1 MRIGKLGIR
10 LIAIFISLV
19 VVTLLVDVIVGTATV
34 TGDIG
39 QFATAQEMYVVDA
52 AALSAGAAFEHG
64 RWDQRDLKSVID
76 AAALAGGGVTVLD
89 AHGRQIA
96 EAPGYAGFSRTPQLS
111 RPILASGSRVGQ
123 VRVRFGSGGVRAAVA
138 RLSDQRWRARVYAF
152 LIAVALALVASI
164 LLAGRITGPLDRLL
178 VALRSRE
185 AGDRRARV
193 RDVRGVG
200 ELRELLLAF
209 NATTDALDGR
219 ERAQRELVGNVAH
232 ELRTPVAILQ
242 AGTESMLDGI
252 TEPSRANLSSLHD
265 EVLRLSVR
273 LDDLLALARASS
285 ASIQLTVGRHDLAG
299 LARAAAGR
307 LSDPY
312 AASGVALELRLEPAD
327 IRCDDQRTI
336 EIITNLMT
344 NALKYSRDG
353 GTVTVETRL
362 AGPDD
367 ACFQITDTGIGIPP
381 DELPRVTERFFRGA
395 GSYAVASGSGIGL
408 SVVTEL
414 VRAQHGTFTI
424 TSEPGTG
431 TQVTVTLPRAP
442 HPREHKPREH
452 GRRG

>member
-19 VVTLLVDVIVGTATV
+19 VVTLLADVIVGSATV

-39 QFATAQEMYVVDA
+39 QFATAQERYVADA
-52 AALSAGAAFEHG
+52 AALSAGAAFRPG
-64 RWDQRDLKSVID
+64 GWDRSELNSVLD
-76 AAALAGGGVTVLD
+76 AAALAGGGVMVVD
-89 AHGRQIA
+89 ARGRRVAQSA
-96 EAPGYAGFSRTPQLS
+96 GYAGLSGDPQMS
-111 RPILASGSRVGQ
+111 RPIQAGGARVGQ
-123 VRVRFGSGGVRAAVA
+123 VQVRFGPGGVRAAVA
-138 RLSDQRWRARVYAF
+138 RLSAQRWRARIYAF
-152 LIAVALALVASI
+152 LIAVALALLVSV
-164 LLAGRITGPLDRLL
+164 LVAGRITGPLDRLL
-178 VALRSRE
+178 AALRSRA

-193 RDVRGVG
+193 RDVRGAG
-200 ELRELLLAF
+200 ELREILLAF
-209 NATTDALDGR
+209 NAATDALDGR

-242 AGTESMLDGI
+242 AGTESMLDGV
-252 TEPSRANLSSLHD
+252 TEPSRSNLSSLHD

-273 LDDLLALARASS
+273 LDDLLALAWASA
-285 ASIQLTVGRHDLAG
+285 ASVQLTLGRHDLAG
-299 LARAAAGR
+299 LARAAADR

-312 AASGVALELRLEPAD
+312 AASGVGLELRLEPAD

-344 NALKYSRDG
+344 NALKYSREG

-362 AGPDD
+362 SGARD
-367 ACFQITDTGIGIPP
+367 ASFRITDTGIGIPP

-424 TSEPGTG
+424 TSEPGAG
-431 TQVTVTLPRAP
+431 TQVTVTLPRAQ
-442 HPREHKPREH
+442 HPREHRARDQSP
-452 GRRG
+452 GA